1 MTALKCPYCP
11 EVYAS
16 TLYLA
21 PHVHR
26 MHREVPPIQRAAA
39 IATARTVE
47 DVPVAGPAATSLVAE
62 ETIVVPLAEAM
73 PDIPLT
79 HVCCVCGQA
88 PPYKLYENVNGQL
101 FCAPC
106 SNGDDPETISGT
118 TATDLAPLT
127 GFVKV
132 GRDIVELRKRL
143 DETDARV
150 TALDA
155 PAAASVRMDVLS
167 EVLDTLV
174 TNGEHTAYVIV
185 SEMMRATS

>member
-1 MTALKCPYCP
+1 MTTVKCPYCP

-73 PDIPLT
+73 PPK
-79 HVCCVCGQA
+79 VCCVCGQTK
-88 PPYKLYENVNGQL
+88 PYGLYENTYGQL
-101 FCAPC
+101 FCEPC
-106 SNGDDPETISGT
+106 SNGDDPDPTNVSKL
-118 TATDLAPLT
+118 TAFT
-127 GFVKV
+127 KV

-155 PAAASVRMDVLS
+155 PASASVRMDVLS
-167 EVLDTLV
+167 EVLDALV
-174 TNGEHTAYVIV
+174 MNGEHTAYVIV